1 MTLLSLV
8 LGGSADDR
16 ERAIAADIPPGLAC
30 AAIIEGVPSG
40 GAAPLNEMP
49 PDVSL
54 EVVRVAPGC
63 PCCTGN
69 LTMRVTLNRILRRS
83 PARLYLSLSDASHR
97 EQVLLFLQ
105 APQYLALLAIGPDLQ
120 CA

>member
-16 ERAIAADIPPGLAC
+16 ERAIAADLPAGLAC
-30 AAIIEGVPSG
+30 VAIIEGLPS
-40 GAAPLNEMP
+40 GAAPLNELP
-49 PDVSL
+49 PEVSL
-54 EVVRVAPGC
+54 DIIRVAPGC

-69 LTMRVTLNRILRRS
+69 LTMRVTLNRALRRS
-83 PARLYLSLSDASHR
+83 PDRLYLSLSDATHR
-97 EQVLLFLQ
+97 EQVLLFRE
-105 APQYLALLAIGPDLQ
+105 APQYLVLVAIGPDLQ

>member
-1 MTLLSLV
+1 MTVLSLV

-16 ERAIAADIPPGLAC
+16 ERAIAADLPPGLAC
-30 AAIIEGVPSG
+30 AAIIEGLPSG

>member
-1 MTLLSLV
+1 MTVLSLV

-16 ERAIAADIPPGLAC
+16 ERAIAADLPPGLVC
-30 AAIIEGVPSG
+30 AAIIEGLPS
-40 GAAPLNEMP
+40 GAAPLNEISP
-49 PDVSL
+49 EVSL
-54 EVVRVAPGC
+54 EVIRVAPGC

-69 LTMRVTLNRILRRS
+69 LTMRVTLNRVLRRS

-105 APQYLALLAIGPDLQ
+105 APQYLDLLAIGPDLQ
-120 CA
+120 CS

>member
-8 LGGSADDR
+8 LSGSADDR
-16 ERAIAADIPPGLAC
+16 ERAIAADITPGLAC
-30 AAIIEGVPSG
+30 AAIIEGLPSG

-120 CA
+120 CS

>member
-30 AAIIEGVPSG
+30 AAIIEGLPS
-40 GAAPLNEMP
+40 GAAPLNEIP
-49 PDVSL
+49 PEVSL

-69 LTMRVTLNRILRRS
+69 LTMRVTLNRVLRRS

-97 EQVLLFLQ
+97 DQVLLFLQ
-105 APQYLALLAIGPDLQ
+105 APQYLALLSIGPDLQ
-120 CA
+120 CS

>member
-16 ERAIAADIPPGLAC
+16 ERAIAADIPAGLAC
-30 AAIIEGVPSG
+30 AAIIEGLPS

-69 LTMRVTLNRILRRS
+69 LTIRVTLNRILRRS

-97 EQVLLFLQ
+97 EKVLLFLQ
-105 APQYLALLAIGPDLQ
+105 APHYLDLLAIGPDLQ
-120 CA
+120 CS

>member
-1 MTLLSLV
+1 MTVLSLV

-16 ERAIAADIPPGLAC
+16 ERAIAADLPPGLAC
-30 AAIIEGVPSG
+30 AAIIEGLPS

-49 PDVSL
+49 PEVSL

-63 PCCTGN
+63 PCCKGN

-120 CA
+120 CS

>member
-1 MTLLSLV
+1 MTVLSLV
-8 LGGSADDR
+8 LGGSANDR
-16 ERAIAADIPPGLAC
+16 ERAIAADLASGLAC
-30 AAIIEGVPSG
+30 AAIIEGLPS
-40 GAAPLNEMP
+40 GAAPLNEMA

-69 LTMRVTLNRILRRS
+69 LTMRVTLNRVLRRS

-97 EQVLLFLQ
+97 EQVLMFLQ
-105 APQYLALLAIGPDLQ
+105 APQYLDLLAIGPDLQ
-120 CA
+120 CS

>member
-1 MTLLSLV
+1 MTVLSLV

-16 ERAIAADIPPGLAC
+16 ERAIAADLPPGLAC
-30 AAIIEGVPSG
+30 AAIIEGLPS

-120 CA
+120 CS

>member
-1 MTLLSLV
+1 MTVLSLV

-16 ERAIAADIPPGLAC
+16 ERAIAADLPPGLAC
-30 AAIIEGVPSG
+30 VAIIEGLPS
-40 GAAPLNEMP
+40 GAAPLNEVP

-69 LTMRVTLNRILRRS
+69 LTMRVTLNRVLRRS

-97 EQVLLFLQ
+97 EQVLMFLQ
-105 APQYLALLAIGPDLQ
+105 APQYLDLLAIGPDLQ
-120 CA
+120 CS

>member
-30 AAIIEGVPSG
+30 AAIIEGLPSG

-69 LTMRVTLNRILRRS
+69 LTMRVTLNRVLRRS

>member
-1 MTLLSLV
+1 MTVLSLV

-16 ERAIAADIPPGLAC
+16 ERAIAADLPPGLAC
-30 AAIIEGVPSG
+30 AAIIEGLPS
-40 GAAPLNEMP
+40 GAAPLNEVP